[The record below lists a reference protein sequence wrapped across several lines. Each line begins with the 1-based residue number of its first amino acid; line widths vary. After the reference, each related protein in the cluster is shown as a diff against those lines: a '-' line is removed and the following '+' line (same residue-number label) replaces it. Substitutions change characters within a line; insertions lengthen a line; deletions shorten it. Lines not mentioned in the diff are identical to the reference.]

1 MLDRVKKPSLF
12 DEGATR
18 KDSSLKEIRFLCGS
32 GGLGGGKVLQSAV
45 DEAMTLSAVS
55 WSLGIGLRIRCTT
68 QETHGDYCRTSPFA
82 GQARSMFKSSA
93 LLHHSELALG
103 SL

>member
-1 MLDRVKKPSLF
+1 ML
-12 DEGATR
+12 AHW
-18 KDSSLKEIRFLCGS
+18 
-32 GGLGGGKVLQSAV
+32 V

-68 QETHGDYCRTSPFA
+68 QETHGDDCRTSPFA
-82 GQARSMFKSSA
+82 GQARAMFKSAA